1 MFQLFTVFESVIQYT
16 KSVIGYTLGVIE
28 YTLCVK

>member
-1 MFQLFTVFESVIQYT
+1 MFQLFTAFESVIQYT